1 MTALKT
7 AFIHQSNKFIK
18 KNNKHIR
25 AQLLPQMMLIVTRLH
40 THSYT
45 VKSFISFQFKHV
57 FCVYVCMHVYVC
69 KLAHVTF
76 RPTLQ
81 NLFLTLH
88 LTGYKSNS
96 SYLTD
101 ILFSL
106 VSWFI
111 LFSLFSFSF
120 GDRIFVALDSVK
132 LTIQLQ
138 RTLNFSQSFVNL
150 PNIEILSRYHHGQFH
165 GQLDYTPSPFG
176 MLQEHST
183 NRDSSRVAKR
193 NLRRYFFFSLK
204 KNRESIWQDSVYSG
218 HPWC

>member
-1 MTALKT
+1 MIALKT

-45 VKSFISFQFKHV
+45 VKSFISFQFKHI

-150 PNIEILSRYHHGQFH
+150 PNIEISSRYHHGQFH
-165 GQLDYTPSPFG
+165 GNWNIHPVLLGCCRNT
-176 MLQEHST
+176 LQIEIHPEWPKGISG
-183 NRDSSRVAKR
+183 DI
-193 NLRRYFFFSLK
+193 FFFPLK